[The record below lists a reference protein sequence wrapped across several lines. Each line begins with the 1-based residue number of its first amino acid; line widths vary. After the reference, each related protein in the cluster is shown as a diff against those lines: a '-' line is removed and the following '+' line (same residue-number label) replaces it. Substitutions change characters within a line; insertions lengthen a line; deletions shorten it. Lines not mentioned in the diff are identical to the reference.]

1 MVKILRT
8 ASDQQMDQFS
18 MQESAGFGSDFGA
31 NQQAGIVGKLRVE
44 GLSQNPLNRK
54 SIASMI

>member
-1 MVKILRT
+1 MVKILRI

-18 MQESAGFGSDFGA
+18 MQESAGFGADFGV

-44 GLSQNPLNRK
+44 GLFQNPLNRK

>member
-1 MVKILRT
+1 
-8 ASDQQMDQFS
+8 
-18 MQESAGFGSDFGA
+18 MQESAGFGADFGV

-44 GLSQNPLNRK
+44 GLFQNPLNRK